1 MVLLML
7 IMLMMMAIGPFSR
20 DVRDIQSA
28 ERFIFISFSF
38 QNYLYRVKVTK
49 GLDLQTSPVF
59 TLITLIQ

>member
-7 IMLMMMAIGPFSR
+7 IMLMTMAIGPFSR

-59 TLITLIQ
+59 ALITLIQ